1 MSRLYT
7 FLLGMGTGVALLLAV
22 NSYHLVRANDG
33 VHLVPKQPRRLGETY
48 VDIRGFTWNDWSSH
62 AQLAS
67 ALVQANQQ
75 QLISNSAAETVQQ
88 TVKQALPKWPKVQ

>member
-1 MSRLYT
+1 MSRLYI
-7 FLLGMGTGVALLLAV
+7 FLLGMGTGIGLVLAV

-33 VHLVPKQPRRLGETY
+33 IHFVPKQPPRLAETY

-75 QLISNSAAETVQQ
+75 QLINNSAADAVQQ
-88 TVKQALPKWPKVQ
+88 TIKQALPKWPKVR